1 MSAHPFDEALAA
13 YALGAL
19 DEAERGAFETH
30 LETCVD
36 CQRELAGLS
45 RVTTALGMAIVREP
59 PGDLKARTI
68 ARAAAQAQDRPATR
82 PTGTPPG
89 SPFQKWLALAAGI
102 AIVIGLLGYVF
113 ALQAEVRMLTRV
125 AADAEARV
133 EALRLELSDIRQHS
147 NRLENTL
154 AVLSAPDLLSIDL
167 RSQTPDSPALGRAF
181 MSGARGVLFNVE
193 NLPVLPSDRAYQV
206 WAVAPGGGPVG
217 IGLFTVDATGA
228 SSVSLSLPSTLTN
241 PRTIAVTVEPAN
253 GSPGPTSPIVLI
265 GRLAG

>member
-1 MSAHPFDEALAA
+1 MSAHRFDEAVAA

-19 DEAERGAFETH
+19 DEAERGAFEAH
-30 LETCVD
+30 LETCAD
-36 CQRELAGLS
+36 CQRELAALR

-68 ARAAAQAQDRPATR
+68 ARAAAQAQDRPAPH
-82 PTGTPPG
+82 PTGTRPG
-89 SPFQKWLALAAGI
+89 SPFQRWLALAAGI

-154 AVLSAPDLLSIDL
+154 AVLSAPDLLRIDL
-167 RSQTPDSPALGRAF
+167 RGQTPDSPALGRAF
-181 MSGARGVLFNVE
+181 MSGARGVFSVE
-193 NLPVLPSDRAYQV
+193 NLPALPSDRAYQV